1 MGLSYATFSDPDGN
15 SWPFQE
21 MTTSPGRP
29 MPERR
34 PANQLKIWS
43 ARCAVQRPHKV
54 KMKRRSGKPIRTGQN
69 WYD

>member
-15 SWPFQE
+15 SWQFQE
-21 MTTSPGRP
+21 ITTSPGRL

-43 ARCAVQRPHKV
+43 ARCAMQRPHKV
-54 KMKRRSGKPIRTGQN
+54 KIKCRSGKPIRTGKSG
-69 WYD
+69 